1 MTNFR
6 EVRTRNVFWAAAW
19 LFCATFIPGVAYW
32 IATHANVPK
41 CLYGDPA
48 CSLTLSTYLLCF
60 LTLAAFL
67 AAYRA
72 ARYAQQA
79 IEIEREVTMALE
91 QCKPF
96 VVSDQPRRRRAIT
109 SEHSAYRTEELFMSS
124 IDDGFQRSRP
134 ADFSRQGYIYIEFDC
149 MSVGRSPIVNGEV
162 KVNSRSP
169 SGSKK
174 DVGISVGSIP
184 TDKFIHLKLWVNSS
198 LEGFRFRWLQ
208 GNVSHKKGRR
218 FEFYTREEYFDVPFV
233 SQREAIP
240 DEPTAPDPISL

>member
-1 MTNFR
+1 MSEPQ

-19 LFCATFIPGVAYW
+19 LFCAIFIPGVAYW
-32 IATHANVPK
+32 IATRANVSK

-48 CSLTLSTYLLCF
+48 CSLTLATYLLSF

-91 QCKPF
+91 QCTPF
-96 VVSDQPRRRRAIT
+96 VLSEQASQANV

-124 IDDGFQRSRP
+124 IDGGFQRVRP
-134 ADFSRQGYIYIEFDC
+134 VDFSRLGYIYIEFDC

-162 KVNSRSP
+162 KVKSRSP
-169 SGSKK
+169 SGNVK
-174 DVGISVGSIP
+174 DVEISVGSIP

-198 LEGFRFRWLQ
+198 LEGFRFSWLQ
-208 GNVSHKKGRR
+208 GKVSHKKGRR
-218 FEFYTREEYFDVPFV
+218 FEFFSREDYFDVPFV
-233 SQREAIP
+233 SQREEVPA
-240 DEPTAPDPISL
+240 EPTAPDPISL